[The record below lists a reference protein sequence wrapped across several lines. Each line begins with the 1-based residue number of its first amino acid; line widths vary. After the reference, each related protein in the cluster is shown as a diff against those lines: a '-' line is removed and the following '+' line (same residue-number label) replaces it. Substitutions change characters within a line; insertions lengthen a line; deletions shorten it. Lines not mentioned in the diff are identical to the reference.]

1 MVDVEIMLAS
11 RVGAWGGAWSCRME
25 LQNGIQLQVAA
36 FMTDLSV
43 TPVYFIILN
52 LNIKLTCR
60 EIPLSCWF
68 MRAQLARPTTA
79 DAPITLCLGEPPVT

>member
-1 MVDVEIMLAS
+1 MVDVEIMMAS
-11 RVGAWGGAWSCRME
+11 RAGAWGGAWSCRME

-52 LNIKLTCR
+52 I
-60 EIPLSCWF
+60 
-68 MRAQLARPTTA
+68 
-79 DAPITLCLGEPPVT
+79 